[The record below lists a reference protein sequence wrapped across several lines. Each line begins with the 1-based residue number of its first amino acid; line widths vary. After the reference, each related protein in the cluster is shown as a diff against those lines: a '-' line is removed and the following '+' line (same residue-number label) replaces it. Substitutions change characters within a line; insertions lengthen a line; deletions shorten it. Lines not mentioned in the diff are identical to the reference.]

1 MTDSQDQLQTLHIRL
16 TEELLQRIESGEA
29 KPADLNVARQ
39 LLKDNGIEAIPVDD
53 SPLKKLLDT
62 LPQPKDVE
70 EFPVELVPN

>member
-1 MTDSQDQLQTLHIRL
+1 MTEHQDQLQTLHIRL

-70 EFPVELVPN
+70 EFPVELEPN

>member
-1 MTDSQDQLQTLHIRL
+1 MTEHQDQLQTLHIRL

-53 SPLKKLLDT
+53 SPLKKLLYT
-62 LPQPKDVE
+62 LPQPKDVK

>member
-1 MTDSQDQLQTLHIRL
+1 MTDPQDQLHTLHTRL

-62 LPQPKDVE
+62 LPQPKDVK

>member
-62 LPQPKDVE
+62 LPQPKDVK

>member
-1 MTDSQDQLQTLHIRL
+1 MTEQQDQLHTLHTRL

>member
-1 MTDSQDQLQTLHIRL
+1 MTEHQDQLQTLHIRL

-62 LPQPKDVE
+62 LPQPKDVK

>member
-1 MTDSQDQLQTLHIRL
+1 MTDQQDQLQTLHIRL